1 MLDATSF
8 RRIITIRICYSVCLD
23 VIVFLETSIDH
34 IYCFE
39 KIVCDEVEYLRHV
52 VTPQGLKSN
61 NQNLHCQV
69 FPFSLKHLQQFLGLT
84 SLLLL
89 FYTRD
94 CISTTLIYQERGSI
108 WMVSRYSF

>member
-8 RRIITIRICYSVCLD
+8 RRIITIRICYSACLDD
-23 VIVFLETSIDH
+23 VIVFSETLIDH

-39 KIVCDEVEYLRHV
+39 KNCVCDEVEYLRHA

-69 FPFSLKHLQQFLGLT
+69 FPFSNKLEIFTTVSGINIIIIIVLYSGLH
-84 SLLLL
+84 
-89 FYTRD
+89 
-94 CISTTLIYQERGSI
+94 IH
-108 WMVSRYSF
+108 